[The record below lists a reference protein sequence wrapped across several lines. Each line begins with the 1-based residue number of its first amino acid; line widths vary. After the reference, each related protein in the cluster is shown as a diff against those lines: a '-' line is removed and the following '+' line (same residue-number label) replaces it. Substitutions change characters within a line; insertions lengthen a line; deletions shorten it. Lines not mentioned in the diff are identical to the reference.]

1 MSSCKIPKKAS
12 GHPHKNIEN
21 GDYKTDH
28 MPHQTARATLTQ
40 PWPHPRAH
48 AQHYKA
54 SNFKEDPY

>member
-12 GHPHKNIEN
+12 GHLHKNIEN

-40 PWPHPRAH
+40 P
-48 AQHYKA
+48 
-54 SNFKEDPY
+54 